1 MLNMETGLGNEALAP
16 SVFMDQSN
24 EEALKK
30 EILEMR
36 SYLVDFITR
45 KGFKDDADDIVQI
58 ALVKGINGIKKFKGD
73 SALKT
78 WLTTIALN
86 ELRMKLRADKSR
98 GGKKIAYEDG
108 VKTETEDTTD
118 LPDPLFQKRID
129 EAMQTLKPE
138 EQELLK
144 LSLQNPDLKTAE
156 KLNLPISTVK
166 RKLRAIR
173 RKIRKNLADK
183 GIDISELGISNA
195 QL

>member
-1 MLNMETGLGNEALAP
+1 METGLGNEALAP

-24 EEALKK
+24 EETLKK

-98 GGKKIAYEDG
+98 GGKKIAFEDG

-144 LSLQNPDLKTAE
+144 LSLQNPDLETAK
-156 KLNLPISTVK
+156 KLNLPISTVRTK
-166 RKLRAIR
+166 LHGIRK
-173 RKIRKNLADK
+173 KIRKNLADK